1 MNMMSN
7 FDVTNSAH
15 QIQMTIICHWMKPPH
30 ENFLRSPLSGLL
42 LNIKVCCL
50 RTWKRGELFLFI
62 LNTHTRCRRVHI
74 AALIKTAQQSGN
86 TSGKVAFNLSTFFPG
101 VSSFEALANEVTIV
115 QNMFLCATHLLH
127 CILFILTLGNK
138 LIFCIDTQISS
149 PHISHILTNNVL
161 PLCITLPAPFLVLFS
176 SDDKKLI

>member
-1 MNMMSN
+1 M
-7 FDVTNSAH
+7 
-15 QIQMTIICHWMKPPH
+15 QLPC
-30 ENFLRSPLSGLL
+30 SGLL
-42 LNIKVCCL
+42 LNIEVCYL
-50 RTWKRGELFLFI
+50 KTWKRGELFLFI
-62 LNTHTRCRRVHI
+62 LNKHTRCRRVYT

-86 TSGKVAFNLSTFFPG
+86 TSGKVAFSPSTFFPG
-101 VSSFEALANEVTIV
+101 VSSFEALANEVTIF
-115 QNMFLCATHLLH
+115 QNIFLRATHLFH